1 MRVRTMAGG
10 FVMALALGCQV
21 LVYAPAASAASV
33 PGLQCQVTYLSA
45 PYSGA
50 YAIETLAQGQCG
62 VLASKTGFTLKAWI
76 SNYDTGAVVSNFA
89 TVFQPN
95 ATSLA
100 SVMPTGS
107 TCVHGAR
114 YEASAEMLWT
124 DWGTGQARTAWK
136 YAGPVT
142 VC

>member
-1 MRVRTMAGG
+1 MRIRTIAGG
-10 FVMALALGCQV
+10 FVMAVALGCQAFAF
-21 LVYAPAASAASV
+21 APAASASV
-33 PGLQCQVTYLSA
+33 PAQQCQITYWSA
-45 PYSGA
+45 PYSGM

-76 SNYDTGAVVSNFA
+76 WNYDTGAVVSNFA
-89 TVFQPN
+89 TAIQPN

-107 TCVHGAR
+107 VCVHGAR
-114 YEASAEMLWT
+114 YETSVEMLWT
-124 DWGTGQARTAWK
+124 DWGTGQPRTAWK
-136 YAGPVT
+136 YAGPAT